1 MNLSNEKNTLIIF
14 DDELINSEN
23 DYANRMH
30 KANRC
35 EILKAM
41 GLEISTGYYEAKL
54 SEKTTITNEAIRQ
67 FEEDVRNGKNVDIN
81 DYLTDNYQDYSNQTT
96 KAGYAFSSAIE
107 DFMSKGIN
115 EVVNIFKM
123 LFT

>member
-1 MNLSNEKNTLIIF
+1 MEKKKNKGTWVLK
-14 DDELINSEN
+14 LLG
-23 DYANRMH
+23 
-30 KANRC
+30 
-35 EILKAM
+35 ILFILYISLTIA
-41 GLEISTGYYEAKL
+41 ISTGYYEAKL

-67 FEEDVRNGKNVDIN
+67 FEEDVRNGKSVDIN

-96 KAGYAFSSAIE
+96 KVGYAFSSAIE

>member
-1 MNLSNEKNTLIIF
+1 MEKKKNKGTWVLK
-14 DDELINSEN
+14 LLG
-23 DYANRMH
+23 
-30 KANRC
+30 
-35 EILKAM
+35 ILFILYISLTIA
-41 GLEISTGYYEAKL
+41 ISTGYYEAKL

-96 KAGYAFSSAIE
+96 KAGYVFSSAIE

>member
-1 MNLSNEKNTLIIF
+1 MEKKKNKG
-14 DDELINSEN
+14 SW
-23 DYANRMH
+23 
-30 KANRC
+30 
-35 EILKAM
+35 ILKLLGVLFILYISLTIA
-41 GLEISTGYYEAKL
+41 ISTGYYEAKL
-54 SEKTTITNEAIRQ
+54 SEKTTITNEAIKQ

-107 DFMSKGIN
+107 SFMSKGIN
-115 EVVNIFKM
+115 EAVNIFKM